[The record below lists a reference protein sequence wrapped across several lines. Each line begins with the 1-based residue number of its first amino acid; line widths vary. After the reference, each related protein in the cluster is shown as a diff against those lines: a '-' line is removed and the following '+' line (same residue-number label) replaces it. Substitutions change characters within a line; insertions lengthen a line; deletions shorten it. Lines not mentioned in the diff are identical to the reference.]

1 MREVETECS
10 TAARDSKRDP
20 AWTVPWRP
28 STKLSG
34 GTCKCGRSAGK
45 GPPRASRPGEEGAAV
60 RAARPGG
67 AVSVGGRGDT
77 DDRETGE
84 DDKGHPGRGTREG
97 TMPGRPRERSRI
109 KQWGSR
115 AAGRAAGRPGDLRED
130 SLVEAAEAAAGF
142 HGLRGRGQR
151 GRADSERGC
160 LSTALAMKRRRGPGL
175 CLTDTWGWRGGD

>member
-1 MREVETECS
+1 MPL
-10 TAARDSKRDP
+10 SKP
-20 AWTVPWRP
+20 H
-28 STKLSG
+28 
-34 GTCKCGRSAGK
+34 GR
-45 GPPRASRPGEEGAAV
+45 
-60 RAARPGG
+60 GG

-97 TMPGRPRERSRI
+97 TMPGRPQERSRI

-142 HGLRGRGQR
+142 HGLRGRGER
-151 GRADSERGC
+151 GRADSEHGC

-175 CLTDTWGWRGGD
+175 CLTDTWGWGGVKVEERGEGVDSEQLRRGLSLTPDCRPPSGRWAFRGWACGRG